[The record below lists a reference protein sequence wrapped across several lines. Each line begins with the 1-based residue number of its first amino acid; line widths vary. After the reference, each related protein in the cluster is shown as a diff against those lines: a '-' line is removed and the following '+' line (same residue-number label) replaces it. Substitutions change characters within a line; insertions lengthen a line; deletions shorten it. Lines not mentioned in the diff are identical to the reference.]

1 MSATDSDNS
10 IDWLASDDDDESERE
25 SDSGGKSRESSPS
38 SSPPPPPATAPQS
51 SARRAK
57 ARDGSPPSCAVTW
70 EPAAGLCK
78 RQQGERTNPP
88 HALKR
93 PHGAAE
99 EERGGDRPHPSGPPS
114 EANRAFG
121 RKVSASLHFFCSS
134 SSPCRTT
141 RAPPLLFCACN
152 KASCAKLPVKG
163 GPTRSFPV
171 S

>member
-10 IDWLASDDDDESERE
+10 IDWLASDDDESERE
-25 SDSGGKSRESSPS
+25 SDSGGKSRE

-99 EERGGDRPHPSGPPS
+99 EERSGDRPHPSGPPS
-114 EANRAFG
+114 EADRAFG
-121 RKVSASLHFFCSS
+121 RKVSASL
-134 SSPCRTT
+134 
-141 RAPPLLFCACN
+141 LLFFF
-152 KASCAKLPVKG
+152 LPL
-163 GPTRSFPV
+163 PHDQNPPPC
-171 S
+171 